1 MTAANVLLAL
11 VEAGAVLWLDGDRL
25 RFRAPRGALGGDLDA
40 RSRACRPALVALLR
54 AGAVLPPDLAAW
66 PADERDAYEERAGIR
81 QFEGGLPR
89 EVAEREA
96 ERDVRLAR
104 LRDFIARNAL
114 VVEPPAGDAVAGTGQ
129 GTART
134 GGP

>member
-1 MTAANVLLAL
+1 V
-11 VEAGAVLWLDGDRL
+11 
-25 RFRAPRGALGGDLDA
+25 
-40 RSRACRPALVALLR
+40 CRPALVALLR
-54 AGAVLPPDLAAW
+54 AGALLPPDLAAW
-66 PADERDAYEERAGIR
+66 PDDERENYEERAGIR
-81 QFEGGLPR
+81 QFEGGLSR
-89 EVAEREA
+89 EVAERKA
-96 ERDVRLAR
+96 ERDVRLAH

>member
-11 VEAGAVLWLDGDRL
+11 VEAGAVLWIEDSRI
-25 RFRAPRGALGGDLDA
+25 RFRAPAGALGGGLEA
-40 RSRACRPALVALLR
+40 RARACRPAIVALVR
-54 AGAVLPPDLAAW
+54 AGAVLPAELAAW
-66 PADERDAYEERAGIR
+66 PAEERDRYEERAGIQ

-96 ERDVRLAR
+96 ERAARLAHIR
-104 LRDFIARNAL
+104 TFLARNVL
-114 VVEPPAGDAVAGTGQ
+114 VVDPPAEDAVAGTGQ